1 MGTRWAVVTG
11 GAQGIGRAVTF
22 ALRDAGYEVVVVD
35 CDGEAVAE
43 IASPSHAVVADVA
56 DPDIAAH
63 LTATLGVL
71 TDHLELVVHNAGIS
85 LPSSLRTPDPAT
97 FDRVL
102 AVNLRA
108 PYVISGV
115 LLPWLLRGDHP
126 SIIHVASTRAFM
138 SEPDTEPYA
147 ASKGGLLALTHA
159 MAVSLG
165 PVVRVNAVSPG
176 WIATEAWQKAGR
188 RRMPDLSPVDHRQH
202 PAGRVGTPEDVA
214 RAVLFLADPAND
226 FITGANLIVDGG
238 MTRKMIYAD

>member
-1 MGTRWAVVTG
+1 MAIRWAVVTG
-11 GAQGIGRAVTF
+11 GAQGIGRAITL
-22 ALRDAGYEVVVVD
+22 ALREAGHSVVVVD
-35 CDGEAVAE
+35 ADAEALAEVAAPPLAVA
-43 IASPSHAVVADVA
+43 ADVA
-56 DPDIAAH
+56 DPDIGTR
-63 LTATLGVL
+63 LTLAIGAL
-71 TDHLELVVHNAGIS
+71 TDHLELLVHNAGIS
-85 LPSSLRTPDPAT
+85 LPSSLRSPDPAP

-108 PYVISGV
+108 PYVISGA
-115 LLPWLLRGDHP
+115 LLPWLLRGDRP
-126 SIIHVASTRAFM
+126 SIIHIASTRALM

-165 PVVRVNAVSPG
+165 PAVRVNAVSPG
-176 WIATEAWQKAGR
+176 WIATEAWQKASR
-188 RRMPDLSPVDHRQH
+188 RRAPDLRPIDHAQH